1 MEKINKKI
9 LIVEDDKDFLSILK
23 TKFESE
29 GFFVVTAEDGEA
41 AIRAAKE
48 EKPDLIL
55 ADVLMPKMDG
65 IEMAK
70 KIKEANK
77 DISIV
82 FLTNIKDTD
91 YTSKIEKSG
100 EFDYWVKSDLPIAE
114 IVEKV
119 KLKLGISNTEKK
131 AEVPAIEIPSAPKK
145 TT

>member
-77 DISIV
+77 DALIV
-82 FLTNIKDTD
+82 FLTNIKNTD

-100 EFDYWVKSDLPIAE
+100 EVDYWVKSDLPIAE

-131 AEVPAIEIPSAPKK
+131 AEVPAIEIPPAPKK

>member
-131 AEVPAIEIPSAPKK
+131 AEVPAIEIPPAPRKK
-145 TT
+145 E